1 MATRR
6 AKTPSPRK
14 TAKIASKTRKAK
26 SISPKTNLWSK
37 FSSAIFNGDLNTV
50 KRLVRMGVFEQP
62 IDKKKCDQLAKLA
75 ISLFLRSRN
84 DSEKQRR
91 IKIFDILARETE
103 LFDFTPKNVNNN
115 IFSHSWKSPSMF
127 TTLIDRGFDINTQDD
142 EGNTI
147 LIVVVTSAI
156 FQEEGVNFTQN
167 QYTRLINQLF
177 ELGADINIQNH
188 FGLDAIMVAGGHTG
202 VEGNFGVEARP
213 DVHYFNLLLDNLQE
227 RKIRYKINTNK
238 TAEVNDAMADE
249 YTLMEILDYIHDN
262 MDHNDQDEVHNNREY
277 IEARRLFKAYELSIR
292 KPSKSATKQL
302 ENSIR
307 YSFLI
312 C

>member
-14 TAKIASKTRKAK
+14 TSKAQSKTRKTK
-26 SISPKTNLWSK
+26 SPKTNLWSK
-37 FSSAIFNGDLNTV
+37 FSSAILNGDLNTV

-62 IDKKKCDQLAKLA
+62 IAKKKRDELSKVSINQ
-75 ISLFLRSRN
+75 ILRSRN
-84 DSEKQRR
+84 EREKQRR
-91 IKIFDILARETE
+91 ISIFDILARETE
-103 LFDFTPKNVNNN
+103 LFDFTPNNVNNN
-115 IFSHSWKSPSMF
+115 IFSHSWKNPTLFS
-127 TTLIDRGFDINTQDD
+127 TLIDRGFDVNTQDD

-202 VEGNFGVEARP
+202 VEGNFGVEAHP
-213 DVHYFNLLLDNLQE
+213 DIHYFKLLLDNLQE
-227 RKIRYKINTNK
+227 RKIRYKINENK
-238 TAEVNDAMADE
+238 TAEVNDARADE
-249 YTLMEILDYIHDN
+249 YTLMEVLDYIHDN
-262 MDHNDQDEVHNNREY
+262 MDHNDQEEVRNNREY
-277 IEARRLFKAYELSIR
+277 IEARRLFKAYELSMR
-292 KPSKSATKQL
+292 KPTKSATKTA
-302 ENSIR
+302 R
-307 YSFLI
+307 K
-312 C
+312 

>member
-1 MATRR
+1 MPLNVWL
-6 AKTPSPRK
+6 KWEYL
-14 TAKIASKTRKAK
+14 
-26 SISPKTNLWSK
+26 SIPL
-37 FSSAIFNGDLNTV
+37 
-50 KRLVRMGVFEQP
+50 
-62 IDKKKCDQLAKLA
+62 DKKKCDQLAKLS

-84 DSEKQRR
+84 DGEKQRR
-91 IKIFDILARETE
+91 IKIFDILARERE
-103 LFDFTPKNVNNN
+103 LFDFTPNNVNNN

-127 TTLIDRGFDINTQDD
+127 TTLIDNGFDINTQDD

-177 ELGADINIQNH
+177 DLGADVNIQNQ
-188 FGLDAIMVAGGHTG
+188 FGLDAIMVAGGHPG
-202 VEGNFGVEARP
+202 VEELFGVDAQP
-213 DVHYFNLLLDNLQE
+213 NIHYFELLLDNLQE

-262 MDHNDQDEVHNNREY
+262 MDHNDANEVRNNREY
-277 IEARRLFKAYELSIR
+277 IEARTLFKAYELSTI
-292 KPSKSATKQL
+292 KPTKSASKL
-302 ENSIR
+302 AR
-307 YSFLI
+307 K
-312 C
+312 

>member
-1 MATRR
+1 MPS
-6 AKTPSPRK
+6 KTPSKKSPRR
-14 TAKIASKTRKAK
+14 TNTRKAK
-26 SISPKTNLWSK
+26 SVSPKTNLWSK

-84 DSEKQRR
+84 EREKQRR

-103 LFDFTPKNVNNN
+103 LFDFTPNNVNNN
-115 IFSHSWKSPSMF
+115 MFSHSWKTPSMF
-127 TTLIDRGFDINTQDD
+127 TTLIDQGFDVNTQDD

-156 FQEEGVNFTQN
+156 FQEEGVNFNQN

-177 ELGADINIQNH
+177 EIGADINIQNH
-188 FGLDAIMVAGGHTG
+188 FGLDAIMVAGGHPG
-202 VEGNFGVEARP
+202 VGDYFGVDTRP
-213 DVHYFNLLLDNLQE
+213 NIHYFELLLDNLQE
-227 RKIRYKINTNK
+227 RKIRYKINENK
-238 TAEVNDAMADE
+238 TAEVNDARADE

-262 MDHNDQDEVHNNREY
+262 MDHNDQEEVRNNREY
-277 IEARRLFKAYELSIR
+277 IEARRLFKAYELSMR
-292 KPSKSATKQL
+292 KPIKSATKTDR
-302 ENSIR
+302 E
-307 YSFLI
+307 
-312 C
+312 

>member
-1 MATRR
+1 MPS
-6 AKTPSPRK
+6 KTPSKKSPRR
-14 TAKIASKTRKAK
+14 TNTRKAK
-26 SISPKTNLWSK
+26 SVSPKTNLWSK

-84 DSEKQRR
+84 EREKQRR

-103 LFDFTPKNVNNN
+103 LFDFTPNNVNNN
-115 IFSHSWKSPSMF
+115 MFSHSWKTPSMF
-127 TTLIDRGFDINTQDD
+127 TTLIDQGFDVNTQDD

-156 FQEEGVNFTQN
+156 FQEEGVNFNQN

-177 ELGADINIQNH
+177 EIGADINIQNH
-188 FGLDAIMVAGGHTG
+188 FGLDAIMVAGGHPG
-202 VEGNFGVEARP
+202 VGDYFGVDTRP
-213 DVHYFNLLLDNLQE
+213 NIHYFELLLDNLQE
-227 RKIRYKINTNK
+227 RKIRYKINENK
-238 TAEVNDAMADE
+238 TAEVNDARADE

-262 MDHNDQDEVHNNREY
+262 MVHNDQEEVRNNREY
-277 IEARRLFKAYELSIR
+277 IEARRLFKAYELSMR
-292 KPSKSATKQL
+292 KPIKSATKTDR
-302 ENSIR
+302 E
-307 YSFLI
+307 
-312 C
+312 

>member
-14 TAKIASKTRKAK
+14 TAKAQSKTRKTK
-26 SISPKTNLWSK
+26 SVSPKTNLWSK

-62 IDKKKCDQLAKLA
+62 IAKKKRDELSNVSINQ
-75 ISLFLRSRN
+75 FLRARN
-84 DSEKQRR
+84 ESEKQRR
-91 IKIFDILARETE
+91 ISIFDILARETE
-103 LFDFTPKNVNNN
+103 LFDFTPNNVNNN
-115 IFSHSWKSPSMF
+115 MFSHSWKTPSF
-127 TTLIDRGFDINTQDD
+127 FSTLIDRGFDINTQDD

-202 VEGNFGVEARP
+202 VEDFFGVDAQP
-213 DVHYFNLLLDNLQE
+213 DIHYFKLLLDNLQE
-227 RKIRYKINTNK
+227 RKIRYKINENK
-238 TAEVNDAMADE
+238 TAEVNDARADE

-262 MDHNDQDEVHNNREY
+262 MDHNDQDEVRNNREY

-292 KPSKSATKQL
+292 KPSKSATKTA
-302 ENSIR
+302 R
-307 YSFLI
+307 K
-312 C
+312 